1 MAKID
6 ARTKMDGLPVKASP
20 FLEEAPE
27 TLSDFSK
34 YGWSPCRM
42 ESQPS
47 AEGVLEQESA
57 LERRNLLNEA
67 RKIGILEG
75 LLKEA
80 GK

>member
-1 MAKID
+1 MAKFD
-6 ARTKMDGLPVKASP
+6 PKTKMDALPVKDPP

-42 ESQPS
+42 ESQPF
-47 AEGVLEQESA
+47 AEGILEQDSF
-57 LERRNLLNEA
+57 LERRNLLKEEK
-67 RKIGILEG
+67 KIGILEG